1 MLCGPEEA
9 IGAINSFEGGVEK
22 EDAKE
27 RRSKRVF
34 PRILNFFSNVHHWD
48 SLKGLNRGVA
58 IVLGFEDRHSCAVEV
73 LGFFEGFDLIN
84 FLTSG
89 IC

>member
-1 MLCGPEEA
+1 MLLAVLKEE
-9 IGAINSFEGGVEK
+9 SLEK

-27 RRSKRVF
+27 RRSKHVS
-34 PRILNFFSNVHHWD
+34 PRILNFFSNVHYWD

-58 IVLGFEDRHSCAVEV
+58 IVLGFEDRHSCAIEV